1 MRERACASCLTPFRG
16 KSRSR
21 FYAPDP
27 RQIKITDTCR
37 AHLNSKQKLI
47 RRSSGLRSDGGD
59 LREIRRS
66 KSIRFISDPCVLRID
81 LIPTRSAEPLF
92 SLRFSTAIDDRC
104 CAQTRGRLAQ
114 NCVQIDVWRCSKSQ
128 VIRPTKPC
136 STRSSNPP
144 LVVSNVFGS
153 QRMCDATSGAANLR
167 RLHGHVVLLSPPAV
181 SCP

>member
-66 KSIRFISDPCVLRID
+66 KSIRFISDPMRAPDRSHSDSIRRTPFFAAFFDRHRRPVLRSDARQIGTELRTNRCLAVFEIAGHPAD
-81 LIPTRSAEPLF
+81 KALFDEVVEPP
-92 SLRFSTAIDDRC
+92 SCGQQRV
-104 CAQTRGRLAQ
+104 RLAK
-114 NCVQIDVWRCSKSQ
+114 DV
-128 VIRPTKPC
+128 
-136 STRSSNPP
+136 
-144 LVVSNVFGS
+144 
-153 QRMCDATSGAANLR
+153 
-167 RLHGHVVLLSPPAV
+167 
-181 SCP
+181 

>member
-1 MRERACASCLTPFRG
+1 M
-16 KSRSR
+16 
-21 FYAPDP
+21 
-27 RQIKITDTCR
+27 
-37 AHLNSKQKLI
+37 
-47 RRSSGLRSDGGD
+47 RSDGGD

-128 VIRPTKPC
+128 VIRPTKPVRRGRRTPLLWSATC
-136 STRSSNPP
+136 SARKGCVMRRLGPRICGDSTAMWCCSLRQPSRARSSSTESLIDANDHPRSRGPRPSLLKLPP
-144 LVVSNVFGS
+144 RF
-153 QRMCDATSGAANLR
+153 CAASENR
-167 RLHGHVVLLSPPAV
+167 RV
-181 SCP
+181 